1 VDKNL
6 YAEERKLRILK
17 LLSERKK
24 VSVAELSTSLKVS
37 SATIRTDLRDLE
49 SGNHLLRT
57 HGGAIEKPQTGF
69 ESNLRERE
77 VENRAQKKQIAEMAL
92 QQIENGDTILLDT
105 GTTLRELARL
115 LHQRTRLTVVTND
128 LAIVEILEELPGIVV
143 VVLGGTLRKGFQ
155 CTLGTSAQF
164 GATKLTVDKGFFGA
178 NGFSLEAGA
187 TTPDLGQAEAKQ
199 RMLAMVQKVFLLC
212 DHTKIGHACFA
223 QFASV
228 ERIDTLITD
237 ALDKKM
243 KEAFQEI
250 DLVFIE
256 NTLNRES
263 SAEDDHDIS
272 LK

>member
-1 VDKNL
+1 MDENL
-6 YAEERKLRILK
+6 YAEERRLKILEI
-17 LLSERKK
+17 LSERKK
-24 VSVAELSTSLKVS
+24 VSVAELSASLRVS
-37 SATIRTDLRDLE
+37 ATTIRTDLRDLE
-49 SGNHLLRT
+49 SGNFLLRT

-69 ESNLRERE
+69 ESNLRERA
-77 VENRAQKKQIAEMAL
+77 VENRAQKKQIAELAL
-92 QQIENGDTILLDT
+92 LQIENGDTILLDT

-128 LAIVEILEELPGIVV
+128 LAIVEILEEVPGIVV

-187 TTPDLGQAEAKQ
+187 TTPDLGQAEVKQ
-199 RMLAMVQKVFLLC
+199 RMLTMVQKVFLLC

-228 ERIDTLITD
+228 DRIDTLITD
-237 ALDKKM
+237 SLDSKM
-243 KEAFQEI
+243 RNAFQEI
-250 DLVFIE
+250 DLVCME
-256 NTLNRES
+256 AVPSRNLR
-263 SAEDDHDIS
+263 D
-272 LK
+272 

>member
-1 VDKNL
+1 MVEQNL
-6 YAEERKLRILK
+6 YAEERKLKILK

-24 VSVAELSTSLKVS
+24 VSVAALSTSLKVS
-37 SATIRTDLRDLE
+37 AATIRTDLRDLE
-49 SGNHLLRT
+49 SGNYLLRT

-77 VENRAQKKQIAEMAL
+77 VENRETKKQIAELAL

-128 LAIVEILEELPGIVV
+128 LAIVSILEEVPGIFV
-143 VVLGGTLRKGFQ
+143 VVLGGALRKGFQ
-155 CTLGTSAQF
+155 CTLGISAQF
-164 GATKLTVDKGFFGA
+164 GTTKLTVDKGFFGA

-199 RMLAMVQKVFLLC
+199 RMFAMVKKVFLLC
-212 DHTKIGHACFA
+212 DHTKIGHTCFA

-228 ERIDTLITD
+228 DRIDTLITD
-237 ALDKKM
+237 SLDSQTRK
-243 KEAFQEI
+243 AFQES

-256 NTLNRES
+256 AIGNP
-263 SAEDDHDIS
+263 A
-272 LK
+272 